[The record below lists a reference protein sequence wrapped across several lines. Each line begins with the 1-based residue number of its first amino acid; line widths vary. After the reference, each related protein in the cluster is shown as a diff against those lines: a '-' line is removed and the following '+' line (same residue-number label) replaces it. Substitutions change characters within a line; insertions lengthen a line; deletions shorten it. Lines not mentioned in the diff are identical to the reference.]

1 MFQTGNCRKFCVHMH
16 RQSAIRVSP
25 FLLWKHSVIL
35 RKFNGR
41 EQKLLSNVQI
51 KHFRFCPYNC
61 IWKLSVK
68 GVLLPPTFITTSLH
82 LLRQANT
89 WQLTFSEIQRHKMFS
104 ANKKVTYGQ
113 KNTFFKKL
121 NWFFSN
127 SYYFSFSQKKIGR
140 INVTRTNLAALKA
153 PCMKCINMSL
163 ITLAFA
169 LVLQE
174 MMLSYRQGV
183 FSVATACNLL
193 LWCHKISK
201 IDFCIIFFLIYL

>member
-1 MFQTGNCRKFCVHMH
+1 MFQTGDCRKFCVHMH
-16 RQSAIRVSP
+16 RQSAIKVSP
-25 FLLWKHSVIL
+25 FLLWKHSIIL
-35 RKFNGR
+35 WKFNKR

-51 KHFRFCPYNC
+51 KHFWFCPCNC

-68 GVLLPPTFITTSLH
+68 VVLLPPTFTTTSLH

-89 WQLTFSEIQRHKMFS
+89 WQLTFSKIQWHKMFS

-113 KNTFFKKL
+113 KIRFLKSWTD
-121 NWFFSN
+121 FSN
-127 SYYFSFSQKKIGR
+127 WIYFSFSQKKIGL
-140 INVTRTNLAALKA
+140 INVTCTNLAALKA
-153 PCMKCINMSL
+153 LCMKCLNMSL

-169 LVLQE
+169 LILQE

-201 IDFCIIFFLIYL
+201 TDFFFF